1 MRCAKCVKILRH
13 ATICSHFWHSTNEN
27 VIYVYYYFIHLSLS
41 SWLKYNFIFTFSYSF
56 SASPSPLSHTLFFSL
71 LLFSA
76 SQCHFSLS
84 YTPFNFLS
92 TISQIPPSLI
102 YKIRFTGFFF
112 PFFFRSL
119 LSVLWSDTLNQFS
132 SSQSR
137 RISFFYSRKR
147 KVQNELNW
155 KRMSWNSKKL
165 PNISI
170 FCKLH
175 FSS

>member
-1 MRCAKCVKILRH
+1 MRHVTL
-13 ATICSHFWHSTNEN
+13 CSHFWHSTNEN

-71 LLFSA
+71 LLFFA
-76 SQCHFSLS
+76 SQCNFSLS
-84 YTPFNFLS
+84 HTPFNFLS

-112 PFFFRSL
+112 PLFSPFFRSL

-132 SSQSR
+132 SSQSH

>member
-27 VIYVYYYFIHLSLS
+27 AIYVYYYFIHLSLS

-71 LLFSA
+71 LLSSA

-84 YTPFNFLS
+84 HTPFNFLS

-112 PFFFRSL
+112 PFFFALSSL
-119 LSVLWSDTLNQFS
+119 FYDLILWISLAHLKVAEFHFFTLG
-132 SSQSR
+132 
-137 RISFFYSRKR
+137 
-147 KVQNELNW
+147 NE
-155 KRMSWNSKKL
+155 K
-165 PNISI
+165 
-170 FCKLH
+170 CKMN
-175 FSS
+175 